1 MANAQMAA
9 ALFDTVPEHDFI
21 HASKGE
27 QGAKNVVDFLNLQR
41 NEVARATHIA
51 VSSVRY
57 DARIPHKLKERLQEI
72 GTIINLVAEQFD
84 GDLEKTKLWFETEN
98 PLLGHMSPRQMIC
111 YGRYAKLKQ
120 HVLNV
125 KSGYMP

>member
-1 MANAQMAA
+1 MANAQMTT
-9 ALFDTVPEHDFI
+9 ALFDTVPKHDFI
-21 HASKGE
+21 HASKD
-27 QGAKNVVDFLNLQR
+27 QKGAKNVVEFLNLKR

-51 VSSVRY
+51 SSSVRY
-57 DARIPHKLKERLQEI
+57 DARIPHQLKERLQEI

-84 GDLEKTKLWFETEN
+84 GDLQKTKMWFETEN

-120 HVLNV
+120 HVINV
-125 KSGYMP
+125 KSGSMP